1 MSDFAL
7 GKALFSLVT
16 LNLVLCST
24 VAANVRCFKCSGVP
38 KMEDCSHTITCGDN
52 EECFVRKSVGAVGN
66 TLVESGCMSTNVC
79 KLISSGKRSAEIN
92 KRASVG
98 CFQCCNSDFCNK
110 HLCTSQPL
118 FANHLECFSCYDVL
132 KPEHCTHTEVCGV
145 DQECHSDM
153 RHISTNYEIRY
164 SLGCTSKMLCRAL
177 EADAGFGDYC
187 SKCCHDSYCNIK
199 LCGLLNNAKPIMTV
213 KQPQDRNA
221 LPGDKIELQCAVA
234 HINGVPLN
242 ITWTHQN
249 VHHVVTTP
257 PVQLRSENQILD
269 MTITSQHYGYWTC
282 SARNQNG
289 VVTATAVIKPPVPN
303 K

>member
-1 MSDFAL
+1 M
-7 GKALFSLVT
+7 VIT
-16 LNLVLCST
+16 
-24 VAANVRCFKCSGVP
+24 RYIYSGVP
-38 KMEDCSHTITCGDN
+38 KIEDCSHTITCGDN

-79 KLISSGKRSAEIN
+79 KLISSGKRSAEMN
-92 KRASVG
+92 KRESVG

-110 HLCTSQPL
+110 HLCTSQRVSFYYASL
-118 FANHLECFSCYDVL
+118 DHKLR
-132 KPEHCTHTEVCGV
+132 K
-145 DQECHSDM
+145 
-153 RHISTNYEIRY
+153 RY
-164 SLGCTSKMLCRAL
+164 SLGCTPKALCRAL
-177 EADAGFGDYC
+177 EADAGSGGGNYC
-187 SKCCHDSYCNIK
+187 SKCCHDSYCNTK

-213 KQPQDRNA
+213 KPQDRNA

-249 VHHVVTTP
+249 YNKVVTTP
-257 PVQLRSENQILD
+257 PVQLTSESQILD

-289 VVTATAVIKPPVPN
+289 VVNATAVIKPPVPSG
-303 K
+303 